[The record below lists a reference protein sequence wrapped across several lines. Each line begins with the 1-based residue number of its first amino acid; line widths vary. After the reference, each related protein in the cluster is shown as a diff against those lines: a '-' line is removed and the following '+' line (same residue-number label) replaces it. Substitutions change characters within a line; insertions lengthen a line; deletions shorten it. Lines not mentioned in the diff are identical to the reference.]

1 MTTYGKNFT
10 NQISQPSR
18 GSMAEQLLAV
28 GLRAPEKESDNGM
41 SSAKPGQTRSA
52 LKATRQQKSCYKTS
66 KKTRKEKKSQK
77 EKGRNRVCMF
87 S

>member
-52 LKATRQQKSCYKTS
+52 PKATRQQKSCYKTS
-66 KKTRKEKKSQK
+66 KKTRKEKKTPERK
-77 EKGRNRVCMF
+77 RA
-87 S
+87 